1 MFQVID
7 AYRGVPADS
16 LSLSKFNHIM
26 NETSPSSLNS
36 LFGTSI
42 KSRIRRFLNC
52 RFVKVFLLLF
62 IVLNIFCV
70 GLETDK
76 SVYAKYSSILQKIE
90 TYSVILFTVEYLLR
104 FISMDKIRNVV
115 KPLMMMDLL
124 AILPYYLAFFTVDLR
139 FLRILRLLRIMG
151 VFKLS
156 RHFGALQLIGGIFY
170 RRRTELLCLFGVL
183 LLLIF
188 ISSFFIF
195 YAESAAQPDVF
206 HNILDA
212 FWWTVVTITTVGYGD
227 VCPVTAVGKLLSAFI
242 ILVGIML
249 FALPTSIL
257 TADFLNEFRKNN
269 TKQ

>member
-1 MFQVID
+1 M
-7 AYRGVPADS
+7 S
-16 LSLSKFNHIM
+16 
-26 NETSPSSLNS
+26 ETSPSSSNS
-36 LFGTSI
+36 LFDASI

-52 RFVKVFLLLF
+52 RFVRVFLLLL

-70 GLETDK
+70 GLETEK

-104 FISMDKIRNVV
+104 FISMDKIRNAV
-115 KPLMMMDLL
+115 KPLMMTDLL
-124 AILPYYLAFFTVDLR
+124 AILPYYLTIFTVDLR
-139 FLRILRLLRIMG
+139 FLRVLRLLRIMG

-156 RHFGALQLIGGIFY
+156 RYFGVLQLIGGIFY

-195 YAESAAQPDVF
+195 YAESAAQPDAF
-206 HNILDA
+206 RNILDA

-227 VCPVTAVGKLLSAFI
+227 VCPITAVGKLLSTLI